1 MDENN
6 SVGMQLNPNWILNEG
21 KMPLE
26 WRAFTTLKKNHS
38 AAMKCFE
45 FDVNKGGM
53 VVCLDCKRHPH
64 LANKKSNFFTGYF
77 GMKKYGYKWEVFR
90 DHIDSAEHKE
100 CVKETGLEKTNQ
112 PRIRLTLGCA
122 SSNPQN
128 AIKTS
133 GKFAQVSRLVNTVH
147 TMVHKNIGIANF
159 EDLIKMQLANGA
171 DMGDQYF
178 SSESFKDIAKCFAAI
193 LKDDLKAK
201 IKNHRFG
208 CGMS

>member
-1 MDENN
+1 
-6 SVGMQLNPNWILNEG
+6 
-21 KMPLE
+21 
-26 WRAFTTLKKNHS
+26 
-38 AAMKCFE
+38 
-45 FDVNKGGM
+45 
-53 VVCLDCKRHPH
+53 
-64 LANKKSNFFTGYF
+64 
-77 GMKKYGYKWEVFR
+77 MKKYGYKWEVFR
-90 DHIDSAEHKE
+90 HHIDSAEHKE

-112 PRIRLTLGCA
+112 PRIRLTLACA

-178 SSESFKDIAKCFAAI
+178 SSESFKDIATCFAAP
-193 LKDDLKAK
+193 DS
-201 IKNHRFG
+201 KNQKPQVWLWYD
-208 CGMS
+208 